1 MTRKSQV
8 LLQLA
13 LCIALF
19 AAHGAAF
26 SQAYP
31 NKPVKIV
38 LSFGPGSATDMVT
51 RVYADALRVAFKQP
65 FLIEHKAGASARIG
79 TEFVARAAP
88 DGYTLLVGSNTSHSA
103 NPYLFKKLNYD
114 PIKDFTPISNL
125 IQFTSVLVV
134 DPNLP
139 VKSVQELLAYAKA
152 DPKKVSCAY
161 GNTSAQITC
170 ATLFRRAGIEILHV
184 PYKTNQLAIADILSG
199 NVSMNFVDL
208 ATASPLIMAGKL
220 RCLAVAKAARSR
232 LIPDVPTVAE
242 TPGMA
247 GFDNPSWIG
256 LFGPAGMPRPIV
268 DALSS
273 AIQRIA
279 ANPENKERFAK
290 FSAELQASTPEEFGK
305 FVAWQLENWGHRIKE
320 LGIEPE

>member
-1 MTRKSQV
+1 MRCTLKV

-13 LCIALF
+13 SCTALL
-19 AAHGAAF
+19 AAHAAALC
-26 SQAYP
+26 QTYP

-51 RVYADALRVAFKQP
+51 RVYADALRLEFKQP
-65 FLIEHKAGASARIG
+65 FIIEYKAGASARIG
-79 TEFVARAAP
+79 TEFAARAAP

-134 DPNLP
+134 DPSVP
-139 VKSVQELLAYAKA
+139 VKNVQELLAFAKA
-152 DPKKVSCAY
+152 DPMKVSCAY

-170 ATLFRRAGIEILHV
+170 ASLFRRGGVEVLQV

-199 NVSMNFVDL
+199 NVTMNFVDL
-208 ATASPLIMAGKL
+208 ATATPLIKAGKL
-220 RCLAVAKAARSR
+220 HVLAVAKATRSA

-256 LFGPAGMPRPIV
+256 MFGPAGMPRPIV
-268 DALSS
+268 NLLSG
-273 AIQRIA
+273 AIQKIA
-279 ANPENKERFAK
+279 ANTENKERFAQ
-290 FSAELQASTPEEFGK
+290 FSAELQASSPEEFGK
-305 FVAWQLENWGHRIKE
+305 FVAWQLDNWGRRIKE

>member
-1 MTRKSQV
+1 MKHKLKTV
-8 LLQLA
+8 LRLMFCA
-13 LCIALF
+13 ALF

-26 SQAYP
+26 GQNYP
-31 NKPVKIV
+31 DKPVKIV
-38 LSFGPGSATDMVT
+38 LAFGAGSATDMVT
-51 RVYADALRVAFKQP
+51 RVYADALRLVFKQP
-65 FLIEHKAGASARIG
+65 FLIEYKVGASARIG
-79 TEFVARAAP
+79 AEFAARAAP
-88 DGYTLLVGSNTSHSA
+88 DGYTLFVGSNTSHSA

-125 IQFTSVLVV
+125 IQFTSVLVI

-139 VKSVQELLAYAKA
+139 VKSVEELLAYAKA
-152 DPKKVSCAY
+152 NPQKLSCAY

-170 ATLFRRAGIEILHV
+170 ATLFRRGGVEALQV

-208 ATASPLIMAGKL
+208 ATASPLIKAGKL
-220 RCLAVAKAARSR
+220 RAVAVAKATRSS
-232 LIPDVPTVAE
+232 LIPEVPTVAE
-242 TPGMA
+242 APGMA

-256 LFGPAGMPRPIV
+256 LFGPAGMPRSIV
-268 DALSS
+268 ETLSG
-273 AIQRIA
+273 AMQKIA
-279 ANPENKERFAK
+279 ANKENKERFAQ

-305 FVAWQLENWGHRIKE
+305 FVAWQLDNWGRRIKE

>member
-1 MTRKSQV
+1 MKHKLRVVSR
-8 LLQLA
+8 LMF
-13 LCIALF
+13 CIALL

-26 SQAYP
+26 GQSYP
-31 NKPVKIV
+31 DKPVKIV
-38 LSFGPGSATDMVT
+38 LAFGAGSATDMVT
-51 RVYADALRVAFKQP
+51 RVYADALRLVFKQP
-65 FLIEHKAGASARIG
+65 FVIEYKVGASARIG
-79 TEFVARAAP
+79 AEFVARAAP
-88 DGYTLLVGSNTSHSA
+88 DGYTLFVGSNTSHSA

-134 DPNLP
+134 DPNVP
-139 VKSVQELLAYAKA
+139 VKSVQELLAFAKTN
-152 DPKKVSCAY
+152 PQKVSCAY

-170 ATLFRRAGIEILHV
+170 ASLFRRGGVEVLQV

-199 NVSMNFVDL
+199 NVTMNFVDL
-208 ATASPLIMAGKL
+208 ATASPLIKAGKL
-220 RCLAVAKAARSR
+220 RALAVAKATRSSY
-232 LIPDVPTVAE
+232 IPDVPTVAE

-268 DALSS
+268 ELLSG
-273 AIQRIA
+273 AIQKIA
-279 ANPENKERFAK
+279 ANRENKERFAQ
-290 FSAELQASTPEEFGK
+290 FSAELRASSPEEFGK
-305 FVAWQLENWGHRIKE
+305 FVAWQLDNWGHRIKE

>member
-1 MTRKSQV
+1 MKHKLKTV
-8 LLQLA
+8 LRLMFCA
-13 LCIALF
+13 ALF

-26 SQAYP
+26 GQNYP
-31 NKPVKIV
+31 DKPVKIV
-38 LSFGPGSATDMVT
+38 LAFGAGSATDMVT
-51 RVYADALRVAFKQP
+51 RVYADALRLVFKQP
-65 FLIEHKAGASARIG
+65 FLIEYKVGASARIG
-79 TEFVARAAP
+79 AEFAARAAP
-88 DGYTLLVGSNTSHSA
+88 DGYTLFVGSNTSHSA

-125 IQFTSVLVV
+125 IQFTSVLVI

-139 VKSVQELLAYAKA
+139 VKSVEELLAYAKA
-152 DPKKVSCAY
+152 NPQKLSCAY

-170 ATLFRRAGIEILHV
+170 ATLFRRGGVEALQV

-208 ATASPLIMAGKL
+208 ATASPLIKAGKL
-220 RCLAVAKAARSR
+220 RAVAVAKATRSS

-242 TPGMA
+242 APGMA

-256 LFGPAGMPRPIV
+256 LFGPAGMPRSIV
-268 DALSS
+268 ETLSG
-273 AIQRIA
+273 AMQKIA
-279 ANPENKERFAK
+279 ANKENKERFAQ
-290 FSAELQASTPEEFGK
+290 FSAELQGSTPEDFGK
-305 FVAWQLENWGHRIKE
+305 FVAWQLDNWGRRIKE